1 VVTRAFGS
9 KVGIRMVDLTTREH
23 IDFIQCTFARADT
36 WALWQD
42 GFPEDKP
49 IESLRDVLA
58 LGFRGYLRMADYAPP
73 MVRSLLVGFTTMIAW
88 IASFIPHGVGRNPTF
103 SQKETVV

>member
-1 VVTRAFGS
+1 MTRAFGN
-9 KVGIRMVDLTTREH
+9 KVGVRLIDLSTREH

-42 GFPEDKP
+42 GFPEDRP

-58 LGFRGYLRMADYAPP
+58 LGFRGMCAWRTMRRRWCAVCWSGSLR
-73 MVRSLLVGFTTMIAW
+73 
-88 IASFIPHGVGRNPTF
+88 
-103 SQKETVV
+103 